1 MIVDPSHGTGV
12 REYVA
17 PMAKA
22 AVACGAD
29 GLLIE
34 AHFDPTAALSDWKQ
48 SLFPDQFATLM
59 RELEPFAAAAGRT
72 L

>member
-1 MIVDPSHGTGV
+1 MDPSHGTGV

-17 PMAKA
+17 PMAKT

-34 AHFDPTAALSDWKQ
+34 VHHNPKEALSDGRQ
-48 SLFPDQFATLM
+48 SLDPEEFTRL
-59 RELEPFAAAAGRT
+59 REDLRPFVEALERKM
-72 L
+72 